1 MESAKLRK
9 AASAKKLPNWCNK
22 KLKLQKKLNL
32 NIDRGSTKDQVLKE
46 LKEFSQKCKIERK
59 GYRISQEKYL
69 IVQADSDKKE
79 FCDIIKST
87 SEFQWNTN
95 YN

>member
-1 MESAKLRK
+1 M
-9 AASAKKLPNWCNK
+9 
-22 KLKLQKKLNL
+22 NL
-32 NIDRGSTKDQVLKE
+32 NMGSRKDQGLIE
-46 LKEFSQKCKIERK
+46 SIEFSQKCKVERK
-59 GYRISQEKYL
+59 RYRISQENYV